1 MRRTHFFALAV
12 LLASLAAC
20 STEVVNTGV
29 AGSYEGYYDDYYG
42 PISDGYWGPDGY
54 FYFSVGQGH
63 PFQRDAEG
71 HIRRTPATGF
81 HHFHGSY
88 MVGY

>member
-1 MRRTHFFALAV
+1 MTRVSALALAIG
-12 LLASLAAC
+12 LLGLAAC
-20 STEVVNTGV
+20 STEEVNTGI

-42 PISDGYWGPDGY
+42 PISDGYWGPDGD
-54 FYFSVGQGH
+54 FYFSVAQGQ
-63 PFQRDAEG
+63 PFQRDGGG
-71 HIRRTPATGF
+71 HFRHSSATGF